1 MKKILALLFTVFG
14 AAAVAYP
21 QSYNV
26 QWGDE
31 IKMKKGTAD
40 LDIVAADKTGL
51 YFSESHLV
59 MKSYFLIGAS
69 YGESI
74 KLVKMDKN
82 FDEVFDKTYKK
93 ELKGLTFHSFQPLE
107 NDLYMFA
114 TDYEKKE
121 KQFVVYG
128 AKVDKNTGD
137 LVGDFQEIGRYD
149 LESKRDDYEMRM
161 TPIQGGKAFLMV
173 SNISNNDR
181 VTLGVHVLD
190 KNLKRK
196 ESTTINLAFSPNEY
210 ALQDVKYTGSNKIVL
225 LGKEFEETTTG
236 KKKRKKMI
244 FREYVMGVYD
254 KNGKKESEI
263 KMDTDDKYIISGR
276 LIEQQDGQM
285 LLAGFYCNDAKKQDL
300 NGFFINKV
308 DPVKGEMTL
317 ASFKEINP
325 DMLGKG
331 YVDETDDDDLSK
343 QEKKDAKKAKDDDDE
358 DEFPNSFVIK
368 TVDVSPVDNSVVI
381 TSEVSQYTSY
391 TYTTSNYNSS
401 TRSWT
406 YTTTT
411 VHRFTNKDILIINA
425 DNEGKIKWVN
435 ALPKSQQEQISSSNT
450 HSTGISF
457 NYDYSGY
464 FANGGALPYYSSYK
478 SLISGNNLIIL
489 MNDHNS
495 NNVNPGYGDKVKTVY
510 NFRKRSSV
518 YGISIDLA
526 TGKMTRKLITSNNDE
541 TIMMPRH
548 AYVVGNEFFIPSWRQ
563 HALAK
568 TEMKFAKITVK

>member
-526 TGKMTRKLITSNNDE
+526 TGKMTRKLIASNNDE

>member
-1 MKKILALLFTVFG
+1 MIKQGLLIFAGILSSLLSVSQN
-14 AAAVAYP
+14 Y
-21 QSYNV
+21 SV

-59 MKSYFLIGAS
+59 MKSYFLVGAS

-137 LVGDFQEIGRYD
+137 LAGDFTEIGRYD

-190 KNLKRK
+190 KNLRRK
-196 ESTTINLAFSPNEY
+196 ESARINLSFSPNQY
-210 ALQDVKYTGSNKIVL
+210 ALQDVKYTTSNKIIL
-225 LGKEFEETTTG
+225 LGKEFEETTVG
-236 KKKRKKMI
+236 KKKRKRMI
-244 FREYVMGVYD
+244 FRQYVMSVYGNNGD
-254 KNGKKESEI
+254 KEAEI
-263 KMDTDDKYIISGR
+263 KMDTEDKYIISGK
-276 LIEQQDGQM
+276 LLEQPNGEM

-300 NGFFINKV
+300 NGFYINKV

-317 ASFKEINP
+317 ASFREINP
-325 DMLGKG
+325 DMLSKS
-331 YVDETDDDDLSK
+331 YMDETDDDDMSK
-343 QEKKDAKKAKDDDDE
+343 QEKKEAQKAKNDDEE
-358 DEFPNSFVIK
+358 DEFPNAFVIK
-368 TVDVSPVDNSVVI
+368 SVDISPVDNSI
-381 TSEVSQYTSY
+381 IISSEVSRYSSY
-391 TYTTSNYNSS
+391 TYTTSSYNSS

-406 YTTTT
+406 YRTTT
-411 VHRFTNKDILIINA
+411 VHRFNNNDILIINA
-425 DNEGKIKWVN
+425 DKDGKIKWLN
-435 ALPKSQQEQISSSNT
+435 ALPKSQQEQVSSTSNS
-450 HSTGISF
+450 STGFSIS
-457 NYDYSGY
+457 YDYSGY

-478 SLISGNNLIIL
+478 SLLNGNNLVIL

-510 NFRKRSSV
+510 NFRKKSSV

-548 AYVVGNEFFIPSWRQ
+548 AYVVDNEFFVPSWRQ